1 MFDRLVGNERVKD
14 VLRRMVRERRVPGAL
29 LFAGEDGVG
38 KKEFALELAKALNC
52 RAPREDVEAC
62 DNCPACKRIV
72 KFVLPNADDKDAH
85 KKIIWSEHAD
95 VGLAL
100 PYGRSILVDLVRDIE
115 REANFRP
122 FEGAARFFIIED
134 ADKLN
139 DSSSNALLK
148 TLEEPPPTSHLILI
162 TSRPAALLP
171 TIRSRCQTI
180 HFAPLSIAEIEAYLL
195 RERKYSEADARL
207 LARAA
212 RGSLG
217 RALATNIARFREQRA
232 AMLDVLTAL
241 ALTGDRTKLLRAAED
256 LSDVKRKDE
265 YEPRL
270 DVLATLIHD
279 AWMIALGAHDG
290 EPLVNADL
298 HAELA
303 RIGARFERG
312 RAASWLSEIEELR
325 RRLGVNINR
334 KVATDALFLTMAANV

>member
-1 MFDRLVGNERVKD
+1 MFDRLVGNQRVKD
-14 VLRRMVRERRVPGAL
+14 VLRYMLRERRVPGAL

-52 RAPREDVEAC
+52 RAPENAEAC
-62 DNCPACKRIV
+62 DLCPACKRIM
-72 KFVLPNADDKDAH
+72 KFVPPSADDKDAH

-95 VGLAL
+95 VGLAI

-122 FEGAARFFIIED
+122 FEGAARLFLIED

-162 TSRPAALLP
+162 TARPAALLP

-180 HFAPLSIAEIEAYLL
+180 RFAPLSTPEVEAYLL
-195 RERKYSEADARL
+195 CTRKFSEPDARL
-207 LARAA
+207 LSRAA
-212 RGSLG
+212 RGSIG
-217 RALATNIARFREQRA
+217 RALATDIALFREQRA
-232 AMLDVLTAL
+232 AMLEVLTTI
-241 ALTGDRTKLLRAAED
+241 ALTGDRAKLLRAAED
-256 LSDVKRKDE
+256 LSDAKRKDE

-279 AWMIALGAHDG
+279 AWMLALGAHDD
-290 EPLVNADL
+290 EQLVNADL
-298 HAELA
+298 HSELA
-303 RIGARFERG
+303 RISARLERG
-312 RAASWLSEIEELR
+312 RAARWLSEIEELR

-334 KVATDALFLTMAANV
+334 KIATDTLLLTMAASH